1 MTKANLLVFSL
12 VLVVACVSS
21 VKPQS
26 ITEAVPDKVD
36 RSRQYL
42 IYLHGGIVQDM
53 GVDAVSEDFG
63 RYEYHKILEAFR
75 VKGFNVISQVRPK
88 GTDITAY
95 ANVLAEQIRLIKKR
109 GIKDKNIIVVGASL
123 GAYMTLEAANVLG
136 RSKIRYVLIGLCSKY
151 AIDRYSEYKGKLM
164 GNFLSIY
171 EQSDQKGSCQAIFE
185 PSNQR
190 VKFKEVRTQTGR
202 GHGFLFKPDNE
213 WVTPLF
219 DWIAATNN
227 K

>member
-1 MTKANLLVFSL
+1 MHSNLLMVILFLFLSYI
-12 VLVVACVSS
+12 SS
-21 VKPQS
+21 ISAQS
-26 ITEAVPDKVD
+26 ITDAVPDKVD
-36 RSRQYL
+36 RTRPYL

-63 RYEYHKILEAFR
+63 SYEYYKILEAFR

-88 GTDITAY
+88 GTEITAY

-123 GAYMTLEAANVLG
+123 GAYMSLEAAKALG
-136 RSKIRYVLIGLCSKY
+136 RSKIRYVLIGLCSEY
-151 AIDRYSEYKGKLM
+151 AIDRYSKYKGKLI

-171 EQSDQKGSCQAIFE
+171 EQSDQKGSCQTIFE
-185 PSNQR
+185 PSNR
-190 VKFKEVRTQTGR
+190 SVKFKEIRTNTGR
-202 GHGFLFKPDNE
+202 GHGFLFKPDEE

-219 DWIAATNN
+219 DWIATPT
-227 K
+227 KK